1 MTTCWLLCIN
11 INASSLLASI
21 LVLLLLFF
29 TLMQALILVSQYD
42 WLHLHFFFYYVRA
55 CSLILGV

>member
-11 INASSLLASI
+11 INASSLLDSI
-21 LVLLLLFF
+21 IVLLLFF
-29 TLMQALILVSQYD
+29 HTLMQALILVSQYD
-42 WLHLHFFFYYVRA
+42 WLHLHFSSYYVRA